1 MIGVEPLRRVA
12 LVGAGL
18 VGSGWAIVFAR
29 AGFEVVLHDAAPGQ
43 AARALQAIA
52 VSLADLEQRGLLQ
65 EPVAAVAARIRVAD
79 ELSAALAGVDYVQE
93 SIVERLEAKR
103 PLYAQMDA
111 IAAPGVILASS
122 TSAFP
127 TSAIAEG
134 LRGAARCVVAHPVN
148 PPYLVP
154 LVEVSG
160 APFTAESTIER
171 TLELQRAAGQA
182 PIRVRREIRGFVLNR
197 LQWTLLA
204 EACRLVADGVASVDD
219 VDAAIRDGLGRR
231 WVFMGPF
238 EVGDLNA
245 PGGLRDYLERFGPTI
260 EQINAAAGF
269 RLEPA
274 QIEALHTA
282 RRALLPEPAR
292 AERSRW
298 RDRRLMALARH
309 LDEAATEKR

>member
-1 MIGVEPLRRVA
+1 MTGAEPVRRVA
-12 LVGAGL
+12 LVGTGL

-29 AGFEVVLHDAAPGQ
+29 AGFEVALHDAAPGL
-43 AARALQAIA
+43 AARALQSIA
-52 VSLADLEQRGLLQ
+52 VSLADLGCHGLLR

-103 PLYAQMDA
+103 LLYAQMDA

-160 APFTAESTIER
+160 APFTAESTLER

-182 PIRVRREIRGFVLNR
+182 PIRVRREIHGFVLNR

-204 EACRLVADGVASVDD
+204 EACRLVAEGVASVDD

-231 WVFMGPF
+231 WAFMGPF

-269 RLEPA
+269 HLEPA
-274 QIEALHTA
+274 QIEALHAA
-282 RRALLPEPAR
+282 RRVLLPEPAR
-292 AERSRW
+292 AERCRW

-309 LDEAATEKR
+309 LDEAATKER